1 MNEVLASIE
10 ALWERRPTDSDELL
24 DLRKKMHEMD
34 TELDD
39 LRAAKKTLTHGWD
52 IERKVAK
59 NLAERL
65 AEAMRNL
72 TTQER
77 ELAEKYRELQ
87 KGYYEKVQK
96 LVEGR
101 VNEGNAKLADRLNN
115 AEAKVLRYDKMDA
128 PRKARVAAEAF
139 PPLSAPIS
147 SAQKVVPQAWKSL
160 RLVDL
165 PKKQAP

>member
-72 TTQER
+72 
-77 ELAEKYRELQ
+77 AEKYRELQ

-101 VNEGNAKLADRLNN
+101 VNEGSAKLADRLNN